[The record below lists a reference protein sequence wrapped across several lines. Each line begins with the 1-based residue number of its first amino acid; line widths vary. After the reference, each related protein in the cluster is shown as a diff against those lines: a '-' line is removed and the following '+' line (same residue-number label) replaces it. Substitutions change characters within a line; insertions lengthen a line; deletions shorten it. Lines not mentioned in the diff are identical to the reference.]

1 MTDLWIE
8 KYRPRSLAEVYGQE
22 KIVERLKGF
31 LKKGVP
37 HMIFAGPAGC
47 GKTSAA
53 LALAH
58 DMFGEAWRTN
68 ILEQNASDERGIDVI
83 RNKVKDFAR
92 TKPLGVPYRLILLD
106 EADAL
111 TAEAQHALR
120 RTMEKYSETARFILI
135 VNYSN
140 KLIDPIQSRC
150 AVFRFKPLGR
160 EKAKQYLVSVLEKEE
175 IKASAGAVEA
185 VMDIAEGDMRRALN
199 ILQSCSA
206 LEQEI
211 TEKSVYE
218 TVAAAEPGRV
228 KAMLALALKG
238 EFAGARTVLLELLGE
253 GIAGEDIMR
262 EAAKQLYSFE
272 LADGKKAVILERA
285 GEFEWRLASG
295 GNPQIQIEAFLAFL
309 AAQPK

>member
-8 KYRPRSLAEVYGQE
+8 KYRPHSLSEVYGQE
-22 KIVERLKGF
+22 TVVERMKGF
-31 LKKGVP
+31 LKKGFP

-58 DMFGEAWRTN
+58 DMFGESWRGN
-68 ILEQNASDERGIDVI
+68 LLEQNASDERGIDVI

-92 TKPLGVPYRLILLD
+92 TKPLGVSYRLILLD

-111 TAEAQHALR
+111 TADAQHALR

-135 VNYSN
+135 ANYSN

-150 AVFRFKPLGR
+150 AIFRFRPLDR
-160 EKAKQYLVSVLEKEE
+160 EKAKQYLVSVLEKEG
-175 IKASAGAVEA
+175 IKASAGAIEA
-185 VMDIAEGDMRRALN
+185 VLDIAEGDMRRALN

-206 LEQEI
+206 TSDSIE
-211 TEKSVYE
+211 EKTVYE

-238 EFAGARTVLLELLGE
+238 EFIGARTVLLELLGE

-262 EAAKQLYSFE
+262 EAARQLYSVQVE
-272 LADGKKAVILERA
+272 EPKRAAAIEKA

-309 AAQPK
+309 SAQK